1 MTTLRVI
8 KRPDPQ
14 PIEMKELGPED
25 SAFYLARDFGMTDFA
40 DTQPSEP
47 LEWVLEE
54 IKPSRIDRN
63 KRSLRK

>member
-14 PIEMKELGPED
+14 PFEMKELGPED
-25 SAFYLARDFGMTDFA
+25 SAFYLARDFGMTEFA

-47 LEWVLEE
+47 LEWALEE
-54 IKPSRIDRN
+54 TKPSRLSRN
-63 KRSLRK
+63 HKSWR